1 VSPSIEKLLIIQDR
15 DRRAL
20 QLDLELKRIPT
31 ERAEVEARA
40 KAATT
45 RLEELKLKAKQV
57 ESERKE
63 LENQVGT
70 KREQINKWR
79 GQQLQTKKNE
89 EYQALAH
96 EIQNAEKE
104 IFKIE
109 DRELD
114 LMDKAEKIAA
124 EIKKEQQVLTEVNA
138 VALRQQDTLGQRE
151 TAMKTELEKL
161 KTERG
166 ALCKDVDESVMS
178 RYERIM
184 RHRKDSAVVPV
195 QHGICGGCHLQI
207 PPQVMHQAKSSE
219 ELVTCDQCGRILY
232 WSREFEPA
240 AQTAAH

>member
-1 VSPSIEKLLIIQDR
+1 MIIQDR

-20 QLDLELKRIPT
+20 QLDLELKRIPG

-89 EYQALAH
+89 EYQTLAH

-109 DRELD
+109 DKELD

-138 VALRQQDTLGQRE
+138 VALRQRDTLGQRE
-151 TAMKTELEKL
+151 TAMKAELEKL
-161 KTERG
+161 KAERG

-219 ELVTCDQCGRILY
+219 EMVTCDQCGRILY

>member
-1 VSPSIEKLLIIQDR
+1 MIIQER

-20 QLDLELKRIPT
+20 QLEQELKRIPV
-31 ERAEVEARA
+31 ERAQIEARA
-40 KAATT
+40 QAATS
-45 RLEELKLKAKQV
+45 RLEELKLKAKQI

-70 KREQINKWR
+70 KREQIAKWR
-79 GQQLQTKKNE
+79 GQQVLTKKNE
-89 EYQALAH
+89 EYQALTH
-96 EIQNAEKE
+96 EIESAEKE

-109 DRELD
+109 DKELD
-114 LMDKAEKIAA
+114 LMDTAEKLAA
-124 EIKKEQQVLTEVNA
+124 EVKKEQQVLADVSA
-138 VALRQQDTLGQRE
+138 VAQRQKDTLAQRE
-151 TAMKTELEKL
+151 AAMKTELEKL
-161 KTERG
+161 KADRG
-166 ALCKDVDESVMS
+166 ALCKDVDESMMS

-207 PPQVMHQAKSSE
+207 PPQVIHQAKSGE

-240 AQTAAH
+240 PQGA

>member
-1 VSPSIEKLLIIQDR
+1 M
-15 DRRAL
+15 
-20 QLDLELKRIPT
+20 QLDHELKRIPT
-31 ERAEVEARA
+31 ERADVETRA
-40 KAATT
+40 KAATA

-63 LENQVGT
+63 LENQVGS

-96 EIQNAEKE
+96 EIQGAEKE

-109 DRELD
+109 DKELD
-114 LMDKAEKIAA
+114 LMDKAEKLAA
-124 EIKKEQQVLTEVNA
+124 EIKKEQQVLAEVNA

-151 TAMKTELEKL
+151 TTMKAELEKL
-161 KTERG
+161 KAERD
-166 ALCKDVDESVMS
+166 ALCKDVDEPVML

-207 PPQVMHQAKSSE
+207 PPQVIHLAKSGE

-240 AQTAAH
+240 PQGAVN

>member
-1 VSPSIEKLLIIQDR
+1 MIIQDR

-20 QLDLELKRIPT
+20 QLDQELRRIPV
-31 ERAEVEARA
+31 ERAEVDARA
-40 KAATT
+40 KAATS

-79 GQQLQTKKNE
+79 GQQVLTKKNE
-89 EYQALAH
+89 EYQALTH
-96 EIQNAEKE
+96 EIEGAEKE
-104 IFKIE
+104 IFRIE
-109 DRELD
+109 DKELD
-114 LMDKAEKIAA
+114 LMDRAEKLAA
-124 EIKKEQQVLTEVNA
+124 EIKKEQQVLAEISA
-138 VALRQQDTLGQRE
+138 IAQRQKDTLGQRE
-151 TAMKTELEKL
+151 GAIKAELETL
-161 KTERG
+161 KADRG

-240 AQTAAH
+240 PQGAVH